1 MEKEEN
7 KLEFEGTTI
16 SLFYTKIGI
25 NYVSYLPSGKTVL
38 VDKKEK
44 SSLELDPGI
53 PYLSFVKKE
62 ITNTAFTTI
71 ISEDFLPRIIILP
84 DKILCITKDEDG
96 KAVHNEFQT
105 LEEVFNFLK
114 EKKIL
119 RVFCLIRYL
128 E

>member
-1 MEKEEN
+1 MTEEKE
-7 KLEFEGTTI
+7 KFEFEGTTI

-25 NYVSYLPSGKTVL
+25 NYISYLPSGKTVL

-44 SSLELDPGI
+44 SSLKLDPGI

-62 ITNTAFTTI
+62 IANTAFTTI
-71 ISEDFLPRIIILP
+71 ISEDFLPRIIILA
-84 DKILCITKDEDG
+84 DKILCVTKDEDD

-114 EKKIL
+114 EKKIT
-119 RVFCLIRYL
+119 RIFVLIRYL
-128 E
+128 